1 LVCEDE
7 VLEGDNESFRK
18 DRKGYQQN
26 NFDLTGNAGSRA
38 ERLLA
43 EKIAQSVE
51 GIRKV
56 VNNLGAPEEIQP

>member
-1 LVCEDE
+1 LYSTKAVSLKTMQIH
-7 VLEGDNESFRK
+7 VDN
-18 DRKGYQQN
+18 GTAT
-26 NFDLTGNAGSRA
+26 LAGNVNSRA

-56 VNNLGAPEEIQP
+56 INNLVAPEDAQS